1 MKHLQQVVKALI
13 TDGEESVFVG
23 TCFNL
28 SVVTQGNTLDEVVQN
43 LKEAIELHF
52 DGEDLREMGFAEN
65 PAVVITYEMEPLYAH
80 A

>member
-43 LKEAIELHF
+43 L
-52 DGEDLREMGFAEN
+52 
-65 PAVVITYEMEPLYAH
+65 
-80 A
+80 